1 MLLMTQNEGELES
14 LVRKRIRALR
24 VAQGWSLEDLA
35 TRARVSQSTLSRIEN
50 GQRRL
55 ALDQLV
61 TLARA
66 LDTSVDQL
74 VATAT
79 EDVVT
84 NPVIDSAHGQ
94 KRWSVK
100 ADPGVI
106 VVRQR
111 LTNPPPDNPARMRA
125 HPGREWLVV
134 LSGTAVL
141 MLGNRRFRVETDQA
155 AEFPTMLPHALG
167 AEGGPCEI
175 LGIFDRD
182 ARRATSA
189 ARTRATAAGPSRDAP
204 GGPRRGSAA
213 PGRGRGARGA
223 GEPLARPAVLAAI
236 VLRTPGSMVP
246 IRHDGS
252 SIAVMTHTS
261 AHTAHDH
268 ANGPSPHEPGAD
280 DMADFLD
287 LEAAVLAGHLA
298 SVAAWLPVPTEPG
311 HVVDLGCGTGAGTF
325 ALLTRF
331 PGAAVTAVDASAPHL
346 HRLRERAEADGVA
359 GRVRTVRA
367 DLDTDWPGLGRPDL
381 VWASASLHHVADSDR
396 TLSTVHDLLAPGG
409 LFALVEVDSF
419 PVSCPRTPPRT
430 GPAWR
435 SAATPPSRT
444 AVPSTCRTSAPTGA
458 PG

>member
-1 MLLMTQNEGELES
+1 MTQNEGELES

-84 NPVIDSAHGQ
+84 NPVIDSAHAQ

-100 ADPGVI
+100 ADPGMI

-111 LTNPPPDNPARMRA
+111 LTNPPPDSPARMRA

-155 AEFPTMLPHALG
+155 AEFPTMLPHAFG

-182 ARRATSA
+182 ARR
-189 ARTRATAAGPSRDAP
+189 GHQ
-204 GGPRRGSAA
+204 RGEETGND
-213 PGRGRGARGA
+213 GR
-223 GEPLARPAVLAAI
+223 
-236 VLRTPGSMVP
+236 
-246 IRHDGS
+246 
-252 SIAVMTHTS
+252 
-261 AHTAHDH
+261 
-268 ANGPSPHEPGAD
+268 
-280 DMADFLD
+280 
-287 LEAAVLAGHLA
+287 
-298 SVAAWLPVPTEPG
+298 PVP
-311 HVVDLGCGTGAGTF
+311 
-325 ALLTRF
+325 
-331 PGAAVTAVDASAPHL
+331 
-346 HRLRERAEADGVA
+346 
-359 GRVRTVRA
+359 
-367 DLDTDWPGLGRPDL
+367 
-381 VWASASLHHVADSDR
+381 
-396 TLSTVHDLLAPGG
+396 
-409 LFALVEVDSF
+409 
-419 PVSCPRTPPRT
+419 
-430 GPAWR
+430 
-435 SAATPPSRT
+435 
-444 AVPSTCRTSAPTGA
+444 
-458 PG
+458 